1 MYTNTKYTNT
11 NTKQKQADT
20 PGLLESR
27 IQMYKNKKYTDTNT
41 KYTNTKYT
49 NTNTKQK
56 QADTPGLQ
64 DTNTQEW
71 KYKLGNKKG
80 ADSVCQTRLVSIY
93 PGSANLNK
101 QIHLSKSHLVK
112 LLTVDQD
119 VGL

>member
-1 MYTNTKYTNT
+1 MYT
-11 NTKQKQADT
+11 
-20 PGLLESR
+20 
-27 IQMYKNKKYTDTNT
+27 NKKYTDTNTKYTNT